1 MNAEEVIAEIE
12 ALEPEARE
20 IVLICSWRSKGGS
33 GHEQAAMPDGG
44 YPGNRAAAESCEMV

>member
-20 IVLICSWRSKGGS
+20 IVLQFLDLLLEIERR
-33 GHEQAAMPDGG
+33 E
-44 YPGNRAAAESCEMV
+44 RA